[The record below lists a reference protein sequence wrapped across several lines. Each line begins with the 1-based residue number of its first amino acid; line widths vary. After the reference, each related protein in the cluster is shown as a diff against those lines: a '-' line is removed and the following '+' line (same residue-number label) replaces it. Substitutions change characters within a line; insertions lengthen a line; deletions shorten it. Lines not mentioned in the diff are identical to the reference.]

1 MMAMG
6 MDSIQAP
13 LPPFAQGRQEQEEQ
27 ADPRS

>member
-1 MMAMG
+1 MAMG

>member
-13 LPPFAQGRQEQEEQ
+13 LSPFAQGRQEQEEQ